1 MKFSIYS
8 SAFNLINNGFIGW
21 KDSILKSCDF
31 ADEVVIAINKSKD
44 DTLAEIQKLNLSN
57 LKLIDCDISYTD
69 PLLDGK
75 LKNIALQ
82 NCSGDLLI
90 QLDLD
95 EYIPFCQKE
104 NWIKLG
110 ESLNQHP
117 SLQSIMIP
125 SINLYGSWDTYKNI
139 TPKWYMHKRGL
150 FRGPVNFAKKD
161 NGTVDTNKSDTCEL
175 IDFAGNLV
183 PLLAMPCKLEDL
195 HRDNIFVVHYGYL
208 DFNSRIKRNQEFWS
222 EHWLRESGGD
232 NPPHK
237 IHQSLDDFQEEYL
250 EHGLSLS

>member
-1 MKFSIYS
+1 MKLSIYS
-8 SAFNLINNGFIGW
+8 SAFNLIKNGFIGW
-21 KDSILKSCDF
+21 KDSIIKSCAF

-44 DTLAEIQKLNLSN
+44 ETLIEIQNLNLLN
-57 LKLIDCDISYTD
+57 LKIIDCDVSYTD

-82 NCSGDLLI
+82 NCSGDILI

-95 EYIPFCQKE
+95 EYIPIHQKE

-110 ESLNQHP
+110 TSLLNQH
-117 SLQSIMIP
+117 SIQSIMIP
-125 SINLYGSWDTYKNI
+125 SINLYGSWDNYKDI

-183 PLLAMPCKLEDL
+183 PTVCLQCELEDL
-195 HRDNIFVVHYGYL
+195 DRNNIFVVHYGYL
-208 DFNSRIKRNQEFWS
+208 DFNARIKRNKEFWS
-222 EHWLRESGGD
+222 EHWLRESGGEE
-232 NPPHK
+232 PPHK
-237 IHQSLDDFQEEYL
+237 IHKEISDFEQSFYKHNLL
-250 EHGLSLS
+250 I